1 MLLKLKYQDK
11 CNGEPYLRLLVSNRN
26 SNFLTLV
33 IMLHLINN
41 NGSLSFFVHL
51 TSLSIT
57 SYWSIYVGK
66 NGKNEIHFND

>member
-1 MLLKLKYQDK
+1 MLLKLKYKDK
-11 CNGEPYLRLLVSNRN
+11 CNGEPYLRLLVSSRN
-26 SNFLTLV
+26 SNFLTLI

-66 NGKNEIHFND
+66 NEIHFND